1 MKQTAL
7 NGTSLFQRLFWI
19 REPYNCIFINSP
31 VLGVISFHRLKV
43 EFTMAAWLELM
54 TEPAE
59 RAGRDG
65 ISACWVVLF
74 CMSWRMGTVTICS
87 SPVGDDGIGL
97 LSCIYRKQKGKVKER
112 MKGRFKPLL
121 TFKRVYFKITT
132 TLFSFAGKDKNQRDM
147 TKINTWINKIN
158 QGWFLPIVGHQLQIQ
173 TSCWLRK

>member
-1 MKQTAL
+1 MKQTAS

-19 REPYNCIFINSP
+19 PEPYNCIFINSP

-132 TLFSFAGKDKNQRDM
+132 TLFFVCRERQKPKRYDKNKYMNQQ
-147 TKINTWINKIN
+147 NKSRVVSPDC
-158 QGWFLPIVGHQLQIQ
+158 W
-173 TSCWLRK
+173 TSIANSNELLTS